1 MFTLSSVMKA
11 NAVSCIGFGI
21 VFFFLSEDVINF
33 LTTSK
38 QAPKGVISVLGFVLF
53 FNGLHLIWA
62 SFKIMPSKLLVLYF
76 SVGDFIWVISTSYLL
91 LTGLWITTSKG
102 IAMTIVVSLMVG
114 LFGLLQMI
122 KRKEM
127 VNSYELA

>member
-1 MFTLSSVMKA
+1 MKA

-21 VFFFLSEDVINF
+21 VLFFLPEVVINF
-33 LTTSK
+33 LSTSN
-38 QAPKGVISVLGFVLF
+38 QAPKVVTSVLGFALF

-62 SFKIMPSKLLVLYF
+62 SFKLMPSKLLVLYF

-102 IAMTIVVSLMVG
+102 IAVTLVVSLMVG
-114 LFGLLQMI
+114 FFGLLQMI
-122 KRKEM
+122 KRKE
-127 VNSYELA
+127 VDNSYELA